1 MEKITP
7 FDYHSDEANHGNY
20 QFVPLK
26 EVVDDLQFEFNQN
39 GHYLEHTRRTSILY
53 HAKECLRKYNKTVKN
68 DPLAIEMTV
77 PENLVI
83 AMPHNY
89 VDWLRVSV
97 VVTDDNTDSYRLKPL
112 DINTNMN
119 IAIGYL
125 QDHNAEILFD
135 QSGGILQADATS
147 VYAQPY
153 KKYEFDNDAMGG
165 QRELDTSKLSKY
177 GEFAIDQ
184 KRGKIVFSSDL
195 YDKEIVLEYISDG
208 LEFDTY
214 AEETIKVHKKVVEM
228 VKDWV
233 YLECVNPKR
242 DVPANE
248 KERARRRFMTT
259 KHQVVMDR
267 ADLNMLEIA
276 RVMQSSSKHL

>member
-26 EVVDDLQFEFNQN
+26 EVVDDLLFTFNSN

-53 HAKECLRKYNKTVKN
+53 HAKECLRKYNKAVKN

-89 VDWLRVSV
+89 VDWLRLSV
-97 VVTDDNTDSYRLKPL
+97 VVTDEATGSYRLKPL

-135 QSGGILQADATS
+135 QAGGILQADATS

-153 KKYEFDNDAMGG
+153 KKYEFCTETS
-165 QRELDTSKLSKY
+165 QKFKDTSKLSKY

-214 AEETIKVHKKVVEM
+214 GEETIKVHKKVVEM

-248 KERARRRFMTT
+248 KERARRRFQTT
-259 KHQVVMDR
+259 RHQVVLDR

-276 RVMQSSSKHL
+276 RVMQSSSKH